1 MSWVNLKN
9 KKIHPQ
15 KYALYFCKRNFL
27 ALISQKFLHFF
38 KRKLFWYFLKRKL
51 FLVFRKLNPV
61 LFSNLLFHKNKRN
74 PPPREFLILQEA
86 KPPKNFLYFLEK
98 SFSYI
103 SENGNHEKIIYIS
116 GNGTFLYFR
125 KGIFRTLAYSKP
137 ETYSEHCQTST
148 MERFAKIAT

>member
-1 MSWVNLKN
+1 MGKSKN
-9 KKIHPQ
+9 KKFHHK

-27 ALISQKFLHFF
+27 ALISEKFLHFF
-38 KRKLFWYFLKRKL
+38 KRKLFWYFLKREL
-51 FLVFRKLNPV
+51 FLFFRKLKSA
-61 LFSNLLFHKNKRN
+61 LFSQSLKNKRN

-103 SENGNHEKIIYIS
+103 SENGNHKKIIYIS

-125 KGIFRTLAYSKP
+125 KGISRTLVYSKP